1 MAAPT
6 PDAAGRQPY
15 VVTIAG
21 LPHDAFLMTPDDAAH
36 YGAAAV
42 MKAAW

>member
-1 MAAPT
+1 MAEPT

-21 LPHDAFLMTPDDAAH
+21 LAHDAFLMTPADAAH

-42 MKAAW
+42 MKLAW